1 MINRQIVTSATL
13 AFILSGCAM
22 LSSRVEIPK
31 WYLKLPVKKGY
42 VYAVG
47 TEKGDKIENAVS
59 EATKVAAEKLGS
71 QMEMEI
77 EANAKRAQEEVN
89 DIAAVNS
96 FNTTFKT
103 IMAKSLSDW
112 TVHKQ
117 DIVPAGKQ
125 DGKSMYQAFVVIEW
139 NETAAQERVLE
150 QLKADEKLYQQFRS
164 TELLNDL
171 EKDVAEYRKRRGY

>member
-1 MINRQIVTSATL
+1 MINKQTVTSMTL
-13 AFILSGCAM
+13 AFILSGCAIF
-22 LSSRVEIPK
+22 SSRVEIPK
-31 WYLKLPVKKGY
+31 WYLKLPVKKGF
-42 VYAVG
+42 VYTVG

-77 EANAKRAQEEVN
+77 EANGKRAQEEVQ
-89 DIAAVNS
+89 DIAAVNT

-103 IMAKSLSDW
+103 VMAKSLSDW
-112 TVHKQ
+112 AVYKQ

-125 DGKSMYQAFVVIEW
+125 DGRVMYQAFVVIEW
-139 NETAAQERVLE
+139 NETAAQERVLQ

-171 EKDVAEYRKRRGY
+171 EKDVADYRKRRGY